1 MRILFDQGAPAPLR
15 HALPGHSVST
25 AYEMGWTELDNGALL
40 TAAEASF
47 DALVTT
53 DGNLPYQQNLGGR
66 SLAILILPTT
76 SWPKIRAHSA
86 QIVAAV
92 KALRPGDVVELRF
105 M

>member
-1 MRILFDQGAPAPLR
+1 
-15 HALPGHSVST
+15 
-25 AYEMGWTELDNGALL
+25 MGWTELDNGALL

-92 KALRPGDVVELRF
+92 KALRPGVVVELRF